1 MYYNPSKKRLQKP
14 STHAFTL
21 IELLAVVSV
30 IVILT
35 GIIFG
40 ISKGVRNQQARAQ
53 AKAELAMIAQALEE
67 FKLTYG
73 DYPII
78 SIDGDPTTGYANAKN
93 LTYALTG
100 YGEQGRTE
108 VTNSE
113 GVTSKPYKF
122 IQIKSGD
129 AKRFIDPSR
138 LNYAGSSG
146 FVAPGEDDDGN
157 LTSDSPLVDPWRQP
171 YVYIYN
177 KGDSSWDNI
186 GYVLFSKGPDREADL
201 GNFVTTGIV
210 DPTTS
215 KNLDNIYPNQ

>member
-35 GIIFG
+35 GITFG
-40 ISKGVRNQQARAQ
+40 ISKGVMNQQARAK

-73 DYPII
+73 DYPVVAE
-78 SIDGDPTTGYANAKN
+78 DDPVKSNANARK
-93 LTYALTG
+93 LTLALTG
-100 YGEQGRTE
+100 YAYL
-108 VTNSE
+108 
-113 GVTSKPYKF
+113 KP
-122 IQIKSGD
+122 GD
-129 AKRFIDPSR
+129 ASGTREMVNVNDNQVRDSFVDVDKLNFSEPFRDPANP
-138 LNYAGSSG
+138 LNVPNSAG
-146 FVAPGEDDDGN
+146 D
-157 LTSDSPLVDPWRQP
+157 LDSIYLVDPWRQP
-171 YVYIYN
+171 YVYVYN
-177 KGDSSWDNI
+177 TGSSTNSWDNV
-186 GYVLFSKGPDREADL
+186 GYVLFSKGPDRDADL
-201 GNFVTTGIV
+201 GSIITTGIV